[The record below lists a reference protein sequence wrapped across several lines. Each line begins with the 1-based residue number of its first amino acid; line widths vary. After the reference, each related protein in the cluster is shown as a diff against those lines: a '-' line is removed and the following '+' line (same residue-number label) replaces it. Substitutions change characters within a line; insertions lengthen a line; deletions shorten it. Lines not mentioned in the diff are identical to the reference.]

1 MKIDLGRMKEMMNMQ
16 KNEKQKGFTFTM
28 EAIIALLLFALMLF
42 ALPAQKPDSLK
53 ELLALQQANDLLRVW
68 SITGINETEMIN
80 GTKQLFGE
88 NAELWINE
96 TKLLEAQKTRNSIA
110 TEGIIWS
117 PLRNE
122 NKIKVVIYY
131 N

>member
-1 MKIDLGRMKEMMNMQ
+1 MKIDFGRMKEMMNMQ

-68 SITGINETEMIN
+68 SITGINETEMVN
-80 GTKQLFGE
+80 DTKQLFGE